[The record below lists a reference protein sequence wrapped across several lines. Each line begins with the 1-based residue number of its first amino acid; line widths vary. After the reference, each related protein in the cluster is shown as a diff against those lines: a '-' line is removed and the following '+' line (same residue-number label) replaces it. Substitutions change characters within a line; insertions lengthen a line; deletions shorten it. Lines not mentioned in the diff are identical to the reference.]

1 MSDQGRNLENVLSV
15 LPEPALEF
23 RYHQKAI
30 DPHDGLALYG
40 PYDADLPTH
49 PKNISYCFIGTPTGI
64 SLFRDF
70 AGVLAGP
77 AISEREPRKLRL
89 WPAYPGFDVAFDC
102 SWPDAPTKTFE
113 IDAKKLD
120 AACRDADPNKR
131 AYNIVEEY
139 LQSMSAIAKAELV
152 PDVVVCAVPDIVYR
166 NCRPQSPHPKDP
178 IGARPSYSERVLR
191 AGYVRN
197 ILALEED
204 TSPYRYSVDFRR
216 QLKARAMTFEIPIQI
231 LRESVLRP
239 SDAPPIP
246 GERPLT
252 PLSDRAW
259 NISLALF
266 YKSGGRPWRL
276 STARDG
282 VCYVGIVFRRADPYM
297 MKDTAC
303 CAAQMFLDD
312 GDGIVLRGDFGPW
325 YSSESREFHL
335 TGQAAKNLL
344 SKVLT
349 TYRETFG
356 KPLRE
361 VFLHYRISINDEEYA
376 GFRAA
381 CPDDVKLVAVR
392 VHNEQGVRLYR
403 EGTRPVRRGTLWRTS
418 ESSCYLWA
426 SGFKPRLGTYD
437 GSETPVPLSINVER
451 GKGEITQVATDILGL
466 TKLNFNE
473 CKYGDSRPVTI
484 GFSESVGEILVSN
497 PTIKNPSPRFKHYI

>member
-1 MSDQGRNLENVLSV
+1 MAEGTRKKLRV

-23 RYHQKAI
+23 RYNQKAI

-40 PYDADLPTH
+40 PYDADLPSH
-49 PKNISYCFIGTPTGI
+49 PRNISYWLIGTTTGI
-64 SLFRDF
+64 GMFQDF
-70 AGVLAGP
+70 AGVIAGP
-77 AISEREPRKLRL
+77 VISEREPRKLRL
-89 WPAYPGFDVAFDC
+89 WPPYPGFDVAFDC
-102 SWPDAPTKTFE
+102 RWPDGPTRTFE
-113 IDAKKLD
+113 LD
-120 AACRDADPNKR
+120 ADALDVACRDADPNKR
-131 AYNIVEEY
+131 AYNVVEHY
-139 LQSMSAIAKAELV
+139 LEPISAIANAELV
-152 PDVVVCAVPDIVYR
+152 PDIVICAVPDTVYQ
-166 NCRPQSPHPKDP
+166 NCRPQSPTPKDAV
-178 IGARPSYSERVLR
+178 GTRPSYSERVLR

-197 ILALEED
+197 ILALNED

-216 QLKARAMTFEIPIQI
+216 QLKARAMTFEVPIQI

-239 SDAPPIP
+239 TDGSTTP
-246 GERPLT
+246 GQRTLT

-266 YKSGGRPWRL
+266 YKGGGRPWRL

-325 YSSESREFHL
+325 YSAESREFHL
-335 TGQAAKNLL
+335 TRKAAKDLL

-356 KPLRE
+356 KPLKE
-361 VFLHYRISINDEEYA
+361 VFLHYRISINDEEFS
-376 GFRAA
+376 GFSAA

-392 VHNEQGVRLYR
+392 IQNDPGTRLYR
-403 EGTRPVRRGTLWRTS
+403 EGTRPVRRGSLWCTS
-418 ESSCYLWA
+418 ESYCYLWA

-437 GSETPVPLSINVER
+437 GSETPVPLSIDLER
-451 GKGEITQVATDILGL
+451 GKGDIVQVATDILGL

-497 PTIKNPSPRFKHYI
+497 PTIKNPNPRFAHYI